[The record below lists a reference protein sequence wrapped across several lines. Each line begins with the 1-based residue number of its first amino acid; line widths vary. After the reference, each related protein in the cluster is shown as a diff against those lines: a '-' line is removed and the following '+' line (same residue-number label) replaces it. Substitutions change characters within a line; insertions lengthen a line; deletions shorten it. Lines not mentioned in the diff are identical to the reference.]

1 MKNILTP
8 SAKKFLS
15 PFGLSAEMSATDTA
29 TQKRIYWSGST
40 ALTISNEEIEDIMKV
55 VQSLEGSRLL
65 IQEISE
71 IIKNDTKE
79 QKGAVLSLLLGTL
92 SARLLEMHEKEG

>member
-1 MKNILTP
+1 
-8 SAKKFLS
+8 
-15 PFGLSAEMSATDTA
+15 
-29 TQKRIYWSGST
+29 
-40 ALTISNEEIEDIMKV
+40 MKV

-79 QKGAVLSLLLGTL
+79 QKDAVLSLLLGTL

>member
-8 SAKKFLS
+8 SAKIFLS
-15 PFGLSAEMSATDTA
+15 PFRLSAVMSATDA
-29 TQKRIYWSGST
+29 AIQKRIYWSGST
-40 ALTISNEEIEDIMKV
+40 ALTISNEEIEDIMEV

-71 IIKNDTKE
+71 IIKNETKE
-79 QKGAVLSLLLGTL
+79 QKGTVLSLFLGAL